1 MFWTIS
7 SKLKAFIERFYC
19 IAEEDPNPPL
29 GRYEKYPVKDAAL
42 LMTSADDLFWT
53 YEQAVSYYKFTV
65 INYIGFHDKGMIL
78 AGGCGDT
85 NGKPQID
92 KIDYLK
98 KHMDLEKQFI
108 MNNINR
114 NLQNYKERIHIMEG
128 RLIAF
133 VIWVIIG
140 VLFIVMGIYDFNS
153 KKAKPFGFWANAE
166 VAPIEDVK
174 GYNRALGILWCVYGV
189 LFTLIGLPLLDG
201 QNSGLIIIP
210 ILGAMLISIAAMVA
224 YVVGIEPKYRKKK

>member
-1 MFWTIS
+1 MRCKST
-7 SKLKAFIERFYC
+7 R
-19 IAEEDPNPPL
+19 
-29 GRYEKYPVKDAAL
+29 
-42 LMTSADDLFWT
+42 
-53 YEQAVSYYKFTV
+53 
-65 INYIGFHDKGMIL
+65 
-78 AGGCGDT
+78 
-85 NGKPQID
+85 
-92 KIDYLK
+92 
-98 KHMDLEKQFI
+98 
-108 MNNINR
+108 
-114 NLQNYKERIHIMEG
+114 LQNYKERIHIMEG

-201 QNSGLIIIP
+201 QNSGLIIIS